1 MTKSRKKFDAAF
13 KAKIALEALREE
25 ATVPELAK
33 RHGVHPNQ
41 IYAWK
46 KQVLDNV
53 ACLFARGASGSERWR
68 GRARTRDGQA
78 LRQDRPTDGRTG
90 FWPGGRIDERARSK
104 SDGRTVWQGP
114 VGAPPMRACGRG
126 ALGDLRTK
134 PVAGGDDLAVM
145 RRIDELHL
153 ELPFYGSRR
162 MTFEL
167 NKEGR
172 GVNRKR
178 VRRLMRVM
186 GIEALVPRPGTSKA
200 APGHKRYPYLLRGLK
215 IVEPNHVWAADVTF
229 IPMACG
235 FLYLVVIIDWASRA
249 VLAWRLSNTNDAS
262 FCAAALEEAL
272 LGFGTPRIFNTDQG
286 STFTAEAFA
295 GKLAATGVAISM
307 DGRGRFMDNI
317 FIERLW
323 RSIKYE
329 EVHLKAYAD
338 AREAR
343 AGIGSWMTF
352 YNFRRLHQA
361 MNNQVPMAVWRAG
374 MDKIEAAARAVDMPL
389 RLDNANAL
397 PTYPQQKQQEAAHE
411 WGPVHFPCRSS
422 ETRQADL
429 PL

>member
-1 MTKSRKKFDAAF
+1 MSAPDRRAMVERSGKDLSVRRQC
-13 KAKIALEALREE
+13 ALLSLTRSGVYRPKRVAEA
-25 ATVPELAK
+25 
-33 RHGVHPNQ
+33 
-41 IYAWK
+41 
-46 KQVLDNV
+46 
-53 ACLFARGASGSERWR
+53 
-68 GRARTRDGQA
+68 
-78 LRQDRPTDGRTG
+78 
-90 FWPGGRIDERARSK
+90 
-104 SDGRTVWQGP
+104 
-114 VGAPPMRACGRG
+114 
-126 ALGDLRTK
+126 
-134 PVAGGDDLAVM
+134 DDLAVM

-167 NKEGR
+167 NKEDL

-178 VRRLMRVM
+178 VQRLMRVM
-186 GIEALVPRPGTSKA
+186 AIEALVPRPGASKA
-200 APGHKRYPYLLRGLK
+200 APGHKIYPFLLRGLK

-262 FCAAALEEAL
+262 LCAAALEEAL
-272 LGFGTPRIFNTDQG
+272 LRFGTRIFNTDQG

-352 YNFRRLHQA
+352 YNFRRPHQA
-361 MNNQVPMAVWRAG
+361 MNNQTPMAVWRAG

-397 PTYPQQKQQEAAHE
+397 PTYPQQRQKHQEAA
-411 WGPVHFPCRSS
+411 
-422 ETRQADL
+422 
-429 PL
+429 

>member
-1 MTKSRKKFDAAF
+1 MSAPDRRAMVERPGEDLSVRRQC
-13 KAKIALEALREE
+13 AL
-25 ATVPELAK
+25 V
-33 RHGVHPNQ
+33 GV
-41 IYAWK
+41 
-46 KQVLDNV
+46 
-53 ACLFARGASGSERWR
+53 
-68 GRARTRDGQA
+68 
-78 LRQDRPTDGRTG
+78 
-90 FWPGGRIDERARSK
+90 ARS
-104 SDGRTVWQGP
+104 GVYRP
-114 VGAPPMRACGRG
+114 
-126 ALGDLRTK
+126 K
-134 PVAGGDDLAVM
+134 PVTGADDLAVT

-200 APGHKRYPYLLRGLK
+200 APGHKIYPYLLRGLK
-215 IVEPNHVWAADVTF
+215 IVETNHVWAADVTY

-235 FLYLVVIIDWASRA
+235 FLYLVAIIDWASRA

-272 LGFGTPRIFNTDQG
+272 LRFGKPRIFNTDQG

-295 GKLAATGVAISM
+295 GKLAAAGVAISM

-329 EVHLKAYAD
+329 EVHLQSLRRWLRGAVRHQFLDELLQFSAPSPGDEQPDADGGVARRHGQNRGGGEGCGYA
-338 AREAR
+338 ASLGQRKPVAPIPTAETEAPR
-343 AGIGSWMTF
+343 SGWILEGQGQA
-352 YNFRRLHQA
+352 RLHLKS
-361 MNNQVPMAVWRAG
+361 NDPWS
-374 MDKIEAAARAVDMPL
+374 
-389 RLDNANAL
+389 
-397 PTYPQQKQQEAAHE
+397 HE
-411 WGPVHFPCRSS
+411 WGPVH
-422 ETRQADL
+422 TARQSRARA
-429 PL
+429 

>member
-1 MTKSRKKFDAAF
+1 MSAPDRRAMVERSGKDLSVRRQC
-13 KAKIALEALREE
+13 AL
-25 ATVPELAK
+25 V
-33 RHGVHPNQ
+33 GV
-41 IYAWK
+41 
-46 KQVLDNV
+46 
-53 ACLFARGASGSERWR
+53 
-68 GRARTRDGQA
+68 
-78 LRQDRPTDGRTG
+78 
-90 FWPGGRIDERARSK
+90 ARS
-104 SDGRTVWQGP
+104 GIYRP
-114 VGAPPMRACGRG
+114 
-126 ALGDLRTK
+126 K
-134 PVAGGDDLAVM
+134 PVAGADDLAVM

-178 VRRLMRVM
+178 VQRLMRVM

-200 APGHKRYPYLLRGLK
+200 APGHKIYPYLLRGLK

-235 FLYLVVIIDWASRA
+235 FLYLVAIIDWASRA

-272 LGFGTPRIFNTDQG
+272 LRFGTPRIFNTDQG

-352 YNFRRLHQA
+352 YNFGARTRR
-361 MNNQVPMAVWRAG
+361 
-374 MDKIEAAARAVDMPL
+374 
-389 RLDNANAL
+389 
-397 PTYPQQKQQEAAHE
+397 
-411 WGPVHFPCRSS
+411 
-422 ETRQADL
+422 
-429 PL
+429 